1 MSKNYKE
8 GNRIK
13 YGLIMLN
20 WLKIKNMALIEALD
34 VEFGEGF
41 NVITGETGAGKS
53 ILLGTIALLLGG
65 RADKGVIRNGTERCE
80 LAAGITVKNNIQD
93 TLLSALEQADIPF
106 EPESCEIQ
114 LRRVI
119 AKSSNRNYINDTPV
133 TLQTLK
139 NIGNFLVDIHAA
151 NEHQSLL
158 NRGAQLDI
166 LDRFGKLNELTGKC
180 RDLCKELNTLRAER
194 EKTFTDMPSS
204 IEAEHLK
211 MIVGE
216 IEKVSPEPDEDERLN
231 VKHSLAANSKTILEL
246 SSRAAMQLCDSEESI
261 VDKLGE
267 VYRDIQEL
275 AHIDSTKAEPLL
287 TACDQIVEQVRDLS
301 YAIENYGSNV
311 ELDEQGFRDLEN
323 RLSDLQTLKRRYGP
337 SLERVLLECE
347 KARERLL
354 VYSDA
359 EKLRQ
364 EFQKKED
371 VLLAKLETVAQKLS
385 KARKKEAKD
394 FCRQVEDKLKVL
406 GFLQAELDI
415 SFSKTE
421 PTERGIDRIEFLFSA
436 NPGEKIQPLR
446 NIASS
451 GEISRVM
458 LALKTVLADADTIPV
473 LIFDEIDVNIG
484 GETANQV
491 GKELRNLASN
501 RQILCISHL
510 AQVAACGQQ
519 HYAVVKNVNSGRT
532 TSTIKRLE
540 ADNRTT
546 EIARMLGASKAA
558 HAHARE
564 LLNL

>member
-1 MSKNYKE
+1 
-8 GNRIK
+8 
-13 YGLIMLN
+13 MLN
-20 WLKIKNMALIEALD
+20 WLKIKNMALIEELD
-34 VEFGEGF
+34 VEFGDGF
-41 NVITGETGAGKS
+41 NVISGETGAGKS
-53 ILLGTIALLLGG
+53 ILLGTIALLLGE
-65 RADKGVIRNGTERCE
+65 RADKGVIRSGTDRCE
-80 LAAGITVKNNIQD
+80 LAAGISVKADIQNA
-93 TLLSALEQADIPF
+93 LLAALEQADIAF
-106 EPESCEIQ
+106 DAEPNEIQ

-119 AKSSNRNYINDTPV
+119 GKSSNRNYINDTPV

-158 NRGAQLDI
+158 SRGTQLDI
-166 LDRFGKLNELTGKC
+166 LDRFGKLNELTSQC
-180 RDLCKELNTLRAER
+180 RDLCKKLNTLRAEQ
-194 EKTFTDMPSS
+194 EKTFADMPSS

-211 MIVGE
+211 MIVEE
-216 IEKVSPEPDEDERLN
+216 IKKVSPEPDEDEQLN

-275 AHIDSTKAEPLL
+275 AHIDSAKAEPLL
-287 TACDQIVEQVRDLS
+287 TACDQIVEQVRDLA
-301 YAIENYGSNV
+301 YEIENYGSNI

-323 RLSDLQTLKRRYGP
+323 RLTDLQTIKRRYGP

-347 KARERLL
+347 KAQERLL
-354 VYSDA
+354 VYSDV

-371 VLLAKLETVAQKLS
+371 GLFAKLKTAAQKLS
-385 KARKKEAKD
+385 KARKKSAKD
-394 FCRQVEDKLKVL
+394 FCQQVEDKLKVL

-415 SFSKTE
+415 LFSQIE
-421 PTERGIDRIEFLFSA
+421 PSERGMDRIDFLFSA

-491 GKELRNLASN
+491 GRELLNLASS

-532 TSTIKRLE
+532 TSTIKRL
-540 ADNRTT
+540 DIDSRIT
-546 EIARMLGASKAA
+546 EIARMLGATKAA
-558 HAHARE
+558 QAHAKE
-564 LLNL
+564 LLKL

>member
-1 MSKNYKE
+1 
-8 GNRIK
+8 
-13 YGLIMLN
+13 MLN
-20 WLKIKNMALIEALD
+20 WLKIKNMALIETLD

-53 ILLGTIALLLGG
+53 ILLGTIALLLGE
-65 RADKGVIRNGTERCE
+65 RADKGVIRSGTERCE
-80 LAAGITVKNNIQD
+80 LAAGITVKSDIQNA
-93 TLLSALEQADIPF
+93 LLAALEQADIAF
-106 EPESCEIQ
+106 EPESNEIQ

-119 AKSSNRNYINDTPV
+119 GKSSNRNYINDTPV

-158 NRGAQLDI
+158 SRSTQLDI
-166 LDRFGKLNELTGKC
+166 LDRFGKLDKLTGEC
-180 RDLCKELNTLRAER
+180 RDLCRELNTLRAER
-194 EKTFTDMPSS
+194 EKTFADMPSS

-211 MIVGE
+211 MIVEE
-216 IEKVSPEPDEDERLN
+216 IEKISPEPDEDEQLN
-231 VKHSLAANSKTILEL
+231 IKHSLAANSKTILEL
-246 SSRAAMQLCDSEESI
+246 SSRTAMQLCDSEESI

-275 AHIDSTKAEPLL
+275 AHIDSAKAEPLL

-301 YAIENYGSNV
+301 YEIENYGSNI
-311 ELDEQGFRDLEN
+311 ELDEEGFRDLEN
-323 RLSDLQTLKRRYGP
+323 RLTDLQTIKRRYGP
-337 SLERVLLECE
+337 SLERVLSECE

-359 EKLRQ
+359 EKMRQ
-364 EFQKKED
+364 EFKKKED
-371 VLLAKLETVAQKLS
+371 NLFAKLKTAAQKLS
-385 KARKKEAKD
+385 KERKKAAQG

-415 SFSKTE
+415 SFSPTE
-421 PTERGIDRIEFLFSA
+421 PTERGMDRIEFLFSA

-491 GKELRNLASN
+491 GKELLNLASN

-532 TSTIKRLE
+532 TSTIQHLDTE
-540 ADNRTT
+540 SRTA
-546 EIARMLGASKAA
+546 EIARMLGATKAA
-558 HAHARE
+558 QAHAKE
-564 LLNL
+564 LLKL

>member
-1 MSKNYKE
+1 
-8 GNRIK
+8 
-13 YGLIMLN
+13 MLN
-20 WLKIKNMALIEALD
+20 WLKIKNMALIEELD
-34 VEFGEGF
+34 VEFGDGF
-41 NVITGETGAGKS
+41 NVISGETGAGKS
-53 ILLGTIALLLGG
+53 ILLGTIALLLGE
-65 RADKGVIRNGTERCE
+65 RADKGVIRSGTDRCE
-80 LAAGITVKNNIQD
+80 LAAGISVKADIQNA
-93 TLLSALEQADIPF
+93 LLAALEQADIAF
-106 EPESCEIQ
+106 DAEPNEIQ

-119 AKSSNRNYINDTPV
+119 GKSSNRNYINDTPV

-158 NRGAQLDI
+158 SRGTQLDI
-166 LDRFGKLNELTGKC
+166 LDRFGKLNELTSQC
-180 RDLCKELNTLRAER
+180 RDLCKKLNTLRAEQ
-194 EKTFTDMPSS
+194 EKTFADMPSS

-211 MIVGE
+211 MIVEE
-216 IEKVSPEPDEDERLN
+216 IKKVSPEPDEDEQLN

-246 SSRAAMQLCDSEESI
+246 SSRASMQLCDSEESI

-275 AHIDSTKAEPLL
+275 AHIDSAKAEPLL
-287 TACDQIVEQVRDLS
+287 TACDQIVEQVRDLA
-301 YAIENYGSNV
+301 YEIENYGSNI

-323 RLSDLQTLKRRYGP
+323 RLTDLQTIKRRYGP

-347 KARERLL
+347 KAQERLL
-354 VYSDA
+354 VYSDV

-371 VLLAKLETVAQKLS
+371 GLFAKLKTAAQKLS
-385 KARKKEAKD
+385 KARKKSAKD
-394 FCRQVEDKLKVL
+394 FCIQVENKLKVL

-415 SFSKTE
+415 LFSQIE
-421 PTERGIDRIEFLFSA
+421 PSERGMDRIDFLFSA

-491 GKELRNLASN
+491 GRELLNLASS

-532 TSTIKRLE
+532 TSTIKRL
-540 ADNRTT
+540 DIDSRIT
-546 EIARMLGASKAA
+546 EIARMLGATKAA
-558 HAHARE
+558 QAHAKE
-564 LLNL
+564 LLKL

>member
-1 MSKNYKE
+1 
-8 GNRIK
+8 
-13 YGLIMLN
+13 MLN

-53 ILLGTIALLLGG
+53 ILLGTIALLLGE
-65 RADKGVIRNGTERCE
+65 RADKGVIRSGTERCE
-80 LAAGITVKNNIQD
+80 LAAGITVKNNMQNR
-93 TLLSALEQADIPF
+93 LLAALEQADIPF
-106 EPESCEIQ
+106 EPESGEIQ

-119 AKSSNRNYINDTPV
+119 GKSSNRNYINDTPV
-133 TLQTLK
+133 TLQTLN

-158 NRGAQLDI
+158 SRGTQLDI
-166 LDRFGKLNELTGKC
+166 LDRFGKLDELTGEC
-180 RDLCKELNTLRAER
+180 RDLCKELNALRVER
-194 EKTFTDMPSS
+194 EKTFADMPSS

-211 MIVGE
+211 MIVEE
-216 IEKVSPEPDEDERLN
+216 IEKVSPGPDEDEQLN
-231 VKHSLAANSKTILEL
+231 IKHSLAANSKTVLEL
-246 SSRAAMQLCDSEESI
+246 SSRAAMNLCDSEESI
-261 VDKLGE
+261 VDKLGG

-301 YAIENYGSNV
+301 YEIENYGSNI
-311 ELDEQGFRDLEN
+311 ELDEQEFRELEN
-323 RLSDLQTLKRRYGP
+323 RLTDLQTIKRRYGP

-347 KARERLL
+347 EARERLL

-371 VLLAKLETVAQKLS
+371 DLLAKLKTAAQKLS
-385 KARKKEAKD
+385 KERKKSAKD
-394 FCRQVEDKLKVL
+394 FCCQVEAKLKVL
-406 GFLQAELDI
+406 GFLQSELDI
-415 SFSKTE
+415 SFSEME
-421 PTERGIDRIEFLFSA
+421 PTERGMDRIEFLFSA

-458 LALKTVLADADTIPV
+458 LALKTVLADVDMIPV
-473 LIFDEIDVNIG
+473 LIFDEIDVNVG

-491 GKELRNLASN
+491 GRELLNLASS

-519 HYAVVKNVNSGRT
+519 HYAVVKTVNSGRT

-540 ADNRTT
+540 ADDRVS

-558 HAHARE
+558 QAHARE
-564 LLNL
+564 LLENIT

>member
-1 MSKNYKE
+1 
-8 GNRIK
+8 
-13 YGLIMLN
+13 MLN
-20 WLKIKNMALIEALD
+20 WLKIKNMALIESLD
-34 VEFGEGF
+34 VEFDKGF
-41 NVITGETGAGKS
+41 NVISGETGAGKS
-53 ILLGTIALLLGG
+53 ILLGTIALLLGE
-65 RADKGVIRNGTERCE
+65 RADKGVIRSGTERCE
-80 LAAGITVKNNIQD
+80 LAAGITVKKNIQNA
-93 TLLSALEQADIPF
+93 LLTALEQADIAF
-106 EPESCEIQ
+106 DTESCEIQ

-119 AKSSNRNYINDTPV
+119 GKSSNRNYINDTPV

-158 NRGAQLDI
+158 NRGTQLDI
-166 LDRFGKLNELTGKC
+166 LDRFGKLDKLTGEC
-180 RDLCKELNTLRAER
+180 RKLCKELNIMRAER
-194 EKTFTDMPSS
+194 EKTFANMPSS

-211 MIVGE
+211 MIVEE
-216 IEKVSPEPDEDERLN
+216 IKKVSPEPDEDEQLN

-246 SSRAAMQLCDSEESI
+246 SSRASMQLCDSEESI

-275 AHIDSTKAEPLL
+275 AHIDSAKAEPLL
-287 TACDQIVEQVRDLS
+287 TSCDQIVEEIRDLS
-301 YAIENYGSNV
+301 YEIENYGSNI

-323 RLSDLQTLKRRYGP
+323 RLTDLQTLKRRYGP
-337 SLERVLLECE
+337 SLERVLIECE
-347 KARERLL
+347 KAQERLL

-359 EKLRQ
+359 EKMRD

-371 VLLAKLETVAQKLS
+371 NLLTKLKTVAKQLS
-385 KARKKEAKD
+385 KERKNAAKA

-415 SFSKTE
+415 SFNETE
-421 PTERGIDRIEFLFSA
+421 PTERGMDRIEFLFSA

-491 GKELRNLASN
+491 GKELLNLASN

-519 HYAVVKNVNSGRT
+519 HYAVVKTVNSGRT
-532 TSTIKRLE
+532 TSTIKRLGKDDRV
-540 ADNRTT
+540 A

-558 HAHARE
+558 QAHARE
-564 LLNL
+564 LLS

>member
-1 MSKNYKE
+1 
-8 GNRIK
+8 
-13 YGLIMLN
+13 MLN

-53 ILLGTIALLLGG
+53 ILLGTIALLLGE

-80 LAAGITVKNNIQD
+80 LAAGITAGRNLQD
-93 TLLSALEQADIPF
+93 GLLSALEQADIPF
-106 EPESCEIQ
+106 DPESGEIQ

-119 AKSSNRNYINDTPV
+119 GKTSNRNYINDTPV
-133 TLQTLK
+133 TLQTL
-139 NIGNFLVDIHAA
+139 NDIGNFLVDIHAA

-158 NRGAQLDI
+158 SRGTQLYI
-166 LDRFGKLNELTGKC
+166 LDRFGKLEKFSREC
-180 RDLCKELNTLRAER
+180 RDLCRELNALRLER
-194 EKTFTDMPSS
+194 EKTFADMPSS
-204 IEAEHLK
+204 IEAQHLK
-211 MIVGE
+211 MIVEE
-216 IEKVSPEPDEDERLN
+216 IEKISPEPDEDEKLN
-231 VKHSLAANSKTILEL
+231 IRHSLAANSKTVLEL
-246 SSRAAMQLCDSEESI
+246 SGRAVMSLCDSDESI

-267 VYRDIQEL
+267 VYRDIQAL
-275 AHIDSTKAEPLL
+275 AHVDSVKAEPLL
-287 TACDQIVEQVRDLS
+287 TACDQIVEQVRDLA
-301 YAIENYGSNV
+301 YEIENYGSNV
-311 ELDEQGFRDLEN
+311 ELDEEEFRELEN
-323 RLSDLQTLKRRYGP
+323 RMTDLQTIKRRYGP

-347 KARERLL
+347 KARERLN

-371 VLLAKLETVAQKLS
+371 DLSARLKTAAQELS
-385 KARKKEAKD
+385 KARKKSAKD

-406 GFLQAELDI
+406 GFLQAELDVA
-415 SFSKTE
+415 FSETE
-421 PTERGIDRIEFLFSA
+421 PSERGMDRIEFLFSA
-436 NPGEKIQPLR
+436 NPGEKVQPLR

-491 GKELRNLASN
+491 GKELLNLASN

-519 HYAVVKNVNSGRT
+519 HYAVVKAVNSGRT
-532 TSTIKRLE
+532 TSTIKHLDSDGRI
-540 ADNRTT
+540 T
-546 EIARMLGASKAA
+546 EITRMLGASKAA
-558 HAHARE
+558 QAHARE

>member
-1 MSKNYKE
+1 
-8 GNRIK
+8 
-13 YGLIMLN
+13 MLN

-34 VEFGEGF
+34 VEFGKGF

-65 RADKGVIRNGTERCE
+65 RADKGVIRSGTERCE
-80 LAAGITVKNNIQD
+80 LAAGITVKNNVQNG
-93 TLLSALEQADIPF
+93 LLSALEQADIPF
-106 EPESCEIQ
+106 ESEFCEIQ

-119 AKSSNRNYINDTPV
+119 GKTSNRNYINDTPV

-158 NRGAQLDI
+158 SRGTQLDI
-166 LDRFGKLNELTGKC
+166 LDRFGKLDKLTSEC
-180 RDLCKELNTLRAER
+180 RDLYKELNALRIER
-194 EKTFTDMPSS
+194 DKTFADMPSS

-211 MIVGE
+211 MVVEE
-216 IEKVSPEPDEDERLN
+216 IEKISPEPDEDEKLN

-246 SSRAAMQLCDSEESI
+246 SSRAAMNLCDSEESI

-275 AHIDSTKAEPLL
+275 AHIDSVKAEPLL

-301 YAIENYGSNV
+301 YEIENYGSNI
-311 ELDEQGFRDLEN
+311 ELDEQGFLDLEN
-323 RLSDLQTLKRRYGP
+323 RLTDLQTIKRRYGP

-347 KARERLL
+347 KAQGRLL

-371 VLLAKLETVAQKLS
+371 ALFAKLKTVAQKLS
-385 KARKKEAKD
+385 KERKKAGKG
-394 FCRQVEDKLKVL
+394 FCRQVESKLKVL

-415 SFSKTE
+415 SFSEIEVTE
-421 PTERGIDRIEFLFSA
+421 CGMDRIEFLFSA

-491 GKELRNLASN
+491 GKELLNLASD

-519 HYAVVKNVNSGRT
+519 HYAVVKNVDGGRT
-532 TSTIKRLE
+532 TSTIKCLDVE
-540 ADNRTT
+540 NRTA

-558 HAHARE
+558 QAHAKE

>member
-1 MSKNYKE
+1 
-8 GNRIK
+8 
-13 YGLIMLN
+13 MLN

-34 VEFGEGF
+34 VEFAEGF

-65 RADKGVIRNGTERCE
+65 RADKGVIRSGTERCE
-80 LAAGITVKNNIQD
+80 LAAGITLRKDAQAA
-93 TLLSALEQADIPF
+93 LLSALEQADIPL
-106 EPESCEIQ
+106 EAESNEIQ

-119 AKSSNRNYINDTPV
+119 GKTSNRNYINDTPV

-139 NIGNFLVDIHAA
+139 SIGNFLVDIHAA

-158 NRGAQLDI
+158 SRGTQLDI
-166 LDRFGKLNELTGKC
+166 LDRFGKLDKLTGEC
-180 RDLCKELNTLRAER
+180 RDLCRELNALRVER
-194 EKTFTDMPSS
+194 EKTFADMPSS

-211 MIVGE
+211 MIVEE
-216 IEKVSPEPDEDERLN
+216 IEKISPEPDEDEKLN

-246 SSRAAMQLCDSEESI
+246 SSRAVMNLCDSEESI

-275 AHIDSTKAEPLL
+275 AHIDSEKAEPLL

-301 YAIENYGSNV
+301 YEIENYGSNI
-311 ELDEQGFRDLEN
+311 ELDEQGFRELEN
-323 RLSDLQTLKRRYGP
+323 RLTDLQTLKRRYGP

-347 KARERLL
+347 KAQERLL

-371 VLLAKLETVAQKLS
+371 DLFAKLKTVAQKLS
-385 KARKKEAKD
+385 KERKNAAKD
-394 FCRQVEDKLKVL
+394 FCRQVEAKLKVL
-406 GFLQAELDI
+406 GFLQSELDV
-415 SFSKTE
+415 SFSETE
-421 PTERGIDRIEFLFSA
+421 PTERGMDRVEFLFSA

-458 LALKTVLADADTIPV
+458 LALKTVLADVDTIPV

-491 GKELRNLASN
+491 GKELLNLASS

-532 TSTIKRLE
+532 TSTIKRLDKE
-540 ADNRTT
+540 NRTA

-558 HAHARE
+558 HAHAKE

>member
-1 MSKNYKE
+1 
-8 GNRIK
+8 
-13 YGLIMLN
+13 MLN

-53 ILLGTIALLLGG
+53 ILLGTIALLLGE
-65 RADKGVIRNGTERCE
+65 RADKGVIRRETERCE
-80 LAAGITVKNNIQD
+80 LAAGITVKTDIQD
-93 TLLSALEQADIPF
+93 NLLCALEKADIPF
-106 EPESCEIQ
+106 DPESREIQ

-119 AKSSNRNYINDTPV
+119 GKSSNRNYINDTPV

-158 NRGAQLDI
+158 NRGAQRDL

-180 RDLCKELNTLRAER
+180 RSLCRELNVLRGER
-194 EKTFTDMPSS
+194 EKTFADMPSS

-211 MIVGE
+211 MIVEE
-216 IEKVSPEPDEDERLN
+216 IEKISPEADEDEKLN
-231 VKHSLAANSKTILEL
+231 VKHSLAANAKTILEL
-246 SSRAAMQLCDSEESI
+246 SRRSSMQLCNSEESI

-275 AHIDSTKAEPLL
+275 AHIDSSKGEPLL
-287 TACDQIVEQVRDLS
+287 DTCDRIVEQVRELS
-301 YAIENYGSNV
+301 YEIESYGSNV
-311 ELDEQGFRDLEN
+311 ELDEQGFYELEN
-323 RLSDLQTLKRRYGP
+323 RISDLQTIKRRYGP

-371 VLLAKLETVAQKLS
+371 VMFAELDAAAQKLS
-385 KARKKEAKD
+385 KKRKKAAKD
-394 FCRQVEDKLKVL
+394 FCLQVENKLKVL
-406 GFLQAELDI
+406 GFLQAKLDI
-415 SFSKTE
+415 SFSVTE
-421 PTERGIDRIEFLFSA
+421 ATERGIDRIEFLFSA
-436 NPGEKIQPLR
+436 NPGEKVQPLR

-484 GETANQV
+484 GKTANQV
-491 GKELRNLASN
+491 GKELLNLASN

-510 AQVAACGQQ
+510 AQVAACAQN
-519 HYAVVKNVNSGRT
+519 HYGIVKKVCSGRT
-532 TSTIKRLE
+532 ISTIKHLSKDE
-540 ADNRTT
+540 KIT
-546 EIARMLGASKAA
+546 ETARMLGASKAA
-558 HAHARE
+558 YAHAKE

>member
-1 MSKNYKE
+1 
-8 GNRIK
+8 
-13 YGLIMLN
+13 MLN

-53 ILLGTIALLLGG
+53 ILLGTIALLLGE
-65 RADKGVIRNGTERCE
+65 RADKGIIRSGTERCE
-80 LAAGITVKNNIQD
+80 LAAGITVKNNIPD

-106 EPESCEIQ
+106 EEESREIQ

-119 AKSSNRNYINDTPV
+119 GKSSNRNYINDTPV

-158 NRGAQLDI
+158 NRGTQLDI
-166 LDRFGKLNELTGKC
+166 LDRFGKLDELAGEC
-180 RDLCKELNTLRAER
+180 RDLCRELNLLRGER
-194 EKTFTDMPSS
+194 KKTFADMPSA

-211 MIVGE
+211 MIVKE
-216 IEKVSPEPDEDERLN
+216 IEKVSPETDEDEKLN

-246 SSRAAMQLCDSEESI
+246 SSRAAMNLCDSEESI

-275 AHIDSTKAEPLL
+275 SRIDSTKAEPLL

-301 YAIENYGSNV
+301 YEIENYGSNV

-323 RLSDLQTLKRRYGP
+323 RISDLQTIKRRYGP

-347 KARERLL
+347 KAQERLL

-371 VLLAKLETVAQKLS
+371 DLLAKLKNIAQKLS
-385 KARKKEAKD
+385 SERKKAAKD
-394 FCRQVEDKLKVL
+394 FCQQVEAKLKVL
-406 GFLQAELDI
+406 GFLQSELDI
-415 SFSKTE
+415 SFSATE
-421 PTERGIDRIEFLFSA
+421 ATERGMDRIEFLFSA

-491 GKELRNLASN
+491 GKELLNLASS

-510 AQVAACGQQ
+510 AQVAACGQN
-519 HYAVVKNVNSGRT
+519 HYAVVKNVHSGRT
-532 TSTIKRLE
+532 ISTIKHLST
-540 ADNRTT
+540 DDKIT

-558 HAHARE
+558 RAHAKE

>member
-1 MSKNYKE
+1 
-8 GNRIK
+8 
-13 YGLIMLN
+13 MLN

-53 ILLGTIALLLGG
+53 ILLGTIALLLGE
-65 RADKGVIRNGTERCE
+65 RADKGVIRSGTERCE
-80 LAAGITVKNNIQD
+80 LAAGITVKNNMQNG
-93 TLLSALEQADIPF
+93 LLSALEQADIPF
-106 EPESCEIQ
+106 ELESCEIQ

-119 AKSSNRNYINDTPV
+119 GKSSNRNYINDTPV

-158 NRGAQLDI
+158 NRGTQLDI
-166 LDRFGKLNELTGKC
+166 LDRFGKLDELTGKC
-180 RDLCKELNTLRAER
+180 RDLCKELNTLRGER
-194 EKTFTDMPSS
+194 EKTFADMPSS

-211 MIVGE
+211 MIVEE
-216 IEKVSPEPDEDERLN
+216 IEKVSPEDEEDEKLN

-246 SSRAAMQLCDSEESI
+246 SSRSAMKLCDSEESI

-275 AHIDSTKAEPLL
+275 AHIDSAKAEPLL

-301 YAIENYGSNV
+301 YEIENYGSNV

-323 RLSDLQTLKRRYGP
+323 RLSDLQTIKRRYGP

-364 EFQKKED
+364 KFQKKED
-371 VLLAKLETVAQKLS
+371 DLSAKLKTVAQKLS
-385 KARKKEAKD
+385 KERKKAAKD
-394 FCRQVEDKLKVL
+394 FCRQVEVKLKVL

-415 SFSKTE
+415 SFSATE
-421 PTERGIDRIEFLFSA
+421 ATERGMDRIEFLFSA

-458 LALKTVLADADTIPV
+458 LTLKTVLADADTIPV

-491 GKELRNLASN
+491 GKELLNLASS

-510 AQVAACGQQ
+510 AQVAACGQN
-519 HYAVVKNVNSGRT
+519 HYAVVKNVHSGRT
-532 TSTIKRLE
+532 ISTIKHLST
-540 ADNRTT
+540 DDKVT

-558 HAHARE
+558 HAHAKE
-564 LLNL
+564 LLKL

>member
-1 MSKNYKE
+1 
-8 GNRIK
+8 
-13 YGLIMLN
+13 MLN

-65 RADKGVIRNGTERCE
+65 RADKGVIRSGTERCE
-80 LAAGITVKNNIQD
+80 LAAGITVKNDIQNA
-93 TLLSALEQADIPF
+93 LLAALEQADIPF
-106 EPESCEIQ
+106 EPESSEIQ

-119 AKSSNRNYINDTPV
+119 GKSSNRNYINDTPV

-139 NIGNFLVDIHAA
+139 DIGNFLVDVHAA

-158 NRGAQLDI
+158 SRSTQLDI
-166 LDRFGKLNELTGKC
+166 LDRFGKLDDLSDEC
-180 RDLCKELNTLRAER
+180 RDLCKEINNLRSER
-194 EKTFTDMPSS
+194 EKTFADMPSS

-211 MIVGE
+211 MIVEE
-216 IEKVSPEPDEDERLN
+216 IEKVSPEPDEDEKLN
-231 VKHSLAANSKTILEL
+231 IKHSLAANSKTILEL
-246 SSRAAMQLCDSEESI
+246 SGRSAMQLCDSEESV

-267 VYRDIQEL
+267 VYRDLQEL
-275 AHIDSTKAEPLL
+275 AHIDSVKAEPLL

-301 YAIENYGSNV
+301 YEIENYSSNV
-311 ELDEQGFRDLEN
+311 ELDEQSFHDLEN
-323 RLSDLQTLKRRYGP
+323 RLSDLQTIKRRYGP

-347 KARERLL
+347 KAQERLL

-359 EKLRQ
+359 EKMRQ
-364 EFQKKED
+364 KFQEKED
-371 VLLAKLETVAQKLS
+371 ELFADLKKVAQKLS
-385 KARKKEAKD
+385 KERKKASKV

-406 GFLQAELDI
+406 GFLQAELEI
-415 SFSKTE
+415 LFNEIE
-421 PTERGIDRIEFLFSA
+421 PTERGMDRIEFLFSA

-532 TSTIKRLE
+532 TSTIKHLE
-540 ADNRTT
+540 TDDRIA

-558 HAHARE
+558 YAHAKE

>member
-1 MSKNYKE
+1 
-8 GNRIK
+8 
-13 YGLIMLN
+13 MLN

-41 NVITGETGAGKS
+41 NVVSGETGAGKS
-53 ILLGTIALLLGG
+53 ILLGTIALLLGE
-65 RADKGVIRNGTERCE
+65 RADKGLIRSGTERCE
-80 LAAGITVKNNIQD
+80 IAAAISVKADIQK
-93 TLLSALEQADIPF
+93 TLLAALEQADIPF
-106 EPESCEIQ
+106 EPELSEIQ

-119 AKSSNRNYINDTPV
+119 GKTSNRNYINDTPV

-158 NRGAQLDI
+158 SRTTQLDI
-166 LDRFGKLNELTGKC
+166 LDRFGKLDALTSQC
-180 RDLCKELNTLRAER
+180 WDLCKELSTLRSKR
-194 EKTFTDMPSS
+194 EKTFADMPSS

-211 MIVGE
+211 MIVEE
-216 IEKVSPEPDEDERLN
+216 IQKVSPEPDEDEHLS
-231 VKHSLAANSKTILEL
+231 VKHSLAANSKSILEL
-246 SSRAAMQLCDSEESI
+246 SSRAAMRLCDSEESI

-275 AHIDSTKAEPLL
+275 AHIDSAKAEPLL

-301 YAIENYGSNV
+301 YEIENYASNI
-311 ELDEQGFRDLEN
+311 ELDEEGFRDLEN
-323 RLSDLQTLKRRYGP
+323 RLTDLQSIKRRYGP

-347 KARERLL
+347 KAQERLV

-364 EFQKKED
+364 EFKKKED
-371 VLLAKLETVAQKLS
+371 DLFTKLKITAKKLS
-385 KARKKEAKD
+385 KERRKSAKD

-415 SFSKTE
+415 SFSETE
-421 PTERGIDRIEFLFSA
+421 PTERGVDRIEFLFSA

-484 GETANQV
+484 GKTANQV
-491 GKELRNLASN
+491 GKELLNLSAS

-510 AQVAACGQQ
+510 AQVAACGQY

-532 TSTIKRLE
+532 ISTIKRLD
-540 ADNRTT
+540 ADSRTT
-546 EIARMLGASKAA
+546 EIARMLGGTKAA
-558 HAHARE
+558 QTHAKE
-564 LLNL
+564 LLDL

>member
-1 MSKNYKE
+1 
-8 GNRIK
+8 
-13 YGLIMLN
+13 MLN
-20 WLKIKNMALIEALD
+20 WLKIKNMALIEELD
-34 VEFGEGF
+34 VEFGDGF
-41 NVITGETGAGKS
+41 NVISGETGAGKS
-53 ILLGTIALLLGG
+53 ILLGTIALLLGE
-65 RADKGVIRNGTERCE
+65 RADKGVIRSGTDRCE
-80 LAAGITVKNNIQD
+80 LAAGISVKADIQNA
-93 TLLSALEQADIPF
+93 LLAALEQADIAF
-106 EPESCEIQ
+106 DAEPNEIQ

-119 AKSSNRNYINDTPV
+119 GKSSNRNYINDTPV

-158 NRGAQLDI
+158 SRGTQLDI
-166 LDRFGKLNELTGKC
+166 LDRFGKLNELTSQC
-180 RDLCKELNTLRAER
+180 RDLCKKLNTLRAEQ
-194 EKTFTDMPSS
+194 EKTFADMPSS

-211 MIVGE
+211 MIVEE
-216 IEKVSPEPDEDERLN
+216 IKKVSPEPDEDEQLN

-246 SSRAAMQLCDSEESI
+246 SSRASMQLCDSEESI

-275 AHIDSTKAEPLL
+275 AHIDSAKAEPLL
-287 TACDQIVEQVRDLS
+287 TACDQIVEQVRDLA
-301 YAIENYGSNV
+301 YEIENYGSNI

-323 RLSDLQTLKRRYGP
+323 RLTDLQTIKRRYGP

-347 KARERLL
+347 KAQERLL
-354 VYSDA
+354 VYSDV

-371 VLLAKLETVAQKLS
+371 GLFAKLKTAAQKLS
-385 KARKKEAKD
+385 KARKKSAKD
-394 FCRQVEDKLKVL
+394 FCQQVEDKLKVL

-415 SFSKTE
+415 LFSQIE
-421 PTERGIDRIEFLFSA
+421 PSERGMDRIDFLFSA

-491 GKELRNLASN
+491 GRELLNLASS

-532 TSTIKRLE
+532 TSTIKRL
-540 ADNRTT
+540 DIDSRIT
-546 EIARMLGASKAA
+546 EIARMLGATKAA
-558 HAHARE
+558 QAHAKE
-564 LLNL
+564 LLKL

>member
-1 MSKNYKE
+1 MSKNYK
-8 GNRIK
+8 GSNTIK
-13 YGLIMLN
+13 YGFMMLN
-20 WLKIKNMALIEALD
+20 WLKIKNMALIEELD
-34 VEFGEGF
+34 VEFGKGF

-53 ILLGTIALLLGG
+53 ILLGTIALLLGE
-65 RADKGVIRNGTERCE
+65 RADKGVIRSGTERCE
-80 LAAGITVKNNIQD
+80 LAAGITVKNDIQKA
-93 TLLSALEQADIPF
+93 LLSALEQADIPF
-106 EPESCEIQ
+106 EAESSEIQ

-119 AKSSNRNYINDTPV
+119 GKSSNRNYINDTPV

-158 NRGAQLDI
+158 SRGTQLDI
-166 LDRFGKLNELTGKC
+166 LDRFGKLDVLTGKC
-180 RDLCKELNTLRAER
+180 RDLCKELNALRVEC
-194 EKTFTDMPSS
+194 EKTFADMPSS

-211 MIVGE
+211 MIVEE
-216 IEKVSPEPDEDERLN
+216 IEKISPEVDEDEKLN
-231 VKHSLAANSKTILEL
+231 IKHSLAANSKTILEL
-246 SSRAAMQLCDSEESI
+246 SSRSAMQLCDSEDSI

-275 AHIDSTKAEPLL
+275 AHIDSVKAEPLL

-301 YAIENYGSNV
+301 YEIENYGSNV
-311 ELDEQGFRDLEN
+311 ELDQQSFLELEN
-323 RLSDLQTLKRRYGP
+323 RLTDLQTIKRRYGP
-337 SLERVLLECE
+337 SLERVLAECE
-347 KARERLL
+347 KACERLL

-359 EKLRQ
+359 EKMRQ
-364 EFQKKED
+364 EFKKKEED
-371 VLLAKLETVAQKLS
+371 LFAKLKIAAQKLS
-385 KARKKEAKD
+385 KERKTAAKD
-394 FCRQVEDKLKVL
+394 FCQQVEDKLKAL
-406 GFLQAELDI
+406 GFLQSELDI
-415 SFSKTE
+415 LFNETE
-421 PTERGIDRIEFLFSA
+421 PTERGMDRIEFLFSA

-491 GKELRNLASN
+491 GKELLNLASN

-532 TSTIKRLE
+532 TSTIKHLE
-540 ADNRTT
+540 ADDRTA

-558 HAHARE
+558 QAHAKE

>member
-1 MSKNYKE
+1 
-8 GNRIK
+8 
-13 YGLIMLN
+13 
-20 WLKIKNMALIEALD
+20 
-34 VEFGEGF
+34 
-41 NVITGETGAGKS
+41 VIGK
-53 ILLGTIALLLGG
+53 T
-65 RADKGVIRNGTERCE
+65 
-80 LAAGITVKNNIQD
+80 
-93 TLLSALEQADIPF
+93 
-106 EPESCEIQ
+106 
-114 LRRVI
+114 
-119 AKSSNRNYINDTPV
+119 SNRNYINDTPV

-158 NRGAQLDI
+158 SRGTQLDI
-166 LDRFGKLNELTGKC
+166 LDRFGRLDKLTSEC
-180 RDLCKELNTLRAER
+180 RDLCKELNVLRIER
-194 EKTFTDMPSS
+194 DKTFADMPSS

-211 MIVGE
+211 MIVEE
-216 IEKVSPEPDEDERLN
+216 IEKISPELDEDEKLN

-246 SSRAAMQLCDSEESI
+246 SNRAAMSLCDSEESI

-275 AHIDSTKAEPLL
+275 AHIDSEKAEPLL

-301 YAIENYGSNV
+301 YEIENYGSNI

-323 RLSDLQTLKRRYGP
+323 RLTDLQTIKRRYGP

-347 KARERLL
+347 KAQERLL

-364 EFQKKED
+364 EFKKKENA
-371 VLLAKLETVAQKLS
+371 LFAKLKTVAQKLS
-385 KARKKEAKD
+385 KERKKAAKV
-394 FCRQVEDKLKVL
+394 FCRQVEAKLKVL

-415 SFSKTE
+415 SFNETE

-491 GKELRNLASN
+491 GKELLNLALN

-519 HYAVVKNVNSGRT
+519 HYAVVKNVNAGRT
-532 TSTIKRLE
+532 TSTIKRLGTE
-540 ADNRTT
+540 NRTA
-546 EIARMLGASKAA
+546 EIARMLGSSKAA
-558 HAHARE
+558 QAHAKE

>member
-1 MSKNYKE
+1 
-8 GNRIK
+8 
-13 YGLIMLN
+13 MLN
-20 WLKIKNMALIEALD
+20 WLKIKNMALIETLD

-53 ILLGTIALLLGG
+53 ILLGTIALLLGE
-65 RADKGVIRNGTERCE
+65 RADKGVIRSGTERCE
-80 LAAGITVKNNIQD
+80 LAAGINVGNNIQGG
-93 TLLSALEQADIPF
+93 LLSALEQADIPF
-106 EPESCEIQ
+106 ELESGEIQ

-119 AKSSNRNYINDTPV
+119 GKTSNRNYINDTPV
-133 TLQTLK
+133 TLQTLN

-158 NRGAQLDI
+158 NRGTQLDI
-166 LDRFGKLNELTGKC
+166 LDRFGKLGKLTEEC
-180 RDLCKELNTLRAER
+180 RDLCKELNALRIEQ
-194 EKTFTDMPSS
+194 EKTFADMPSS

-216 IEKVSPEPDEDERLN
+216 IEKISPEPDEDEKLN
-231 VKHSLAANSKTILEL
+231 LKHSLAANSKTVIEL
-246 SSRAAMQLCDSEESI
+246 SGRAVMNLCESEESV
-261 VDKLGE
+261 VDRLGE
-267 VYRDIQEL
+267 VYRDIQAL
-275 AHIDSTKAEPLL
+275 AHIDAGKAEPLL

-301 YAIENYGSNV
+301 YEIENYSSNV
-311 ELDEQGFRDLEN
+311 ELDEEEFSELEN
-323 RLSDLQTLKRRYGP
+323 RLTDLQTLKRRYGP

-364 EFQKKED
+364 EFQKQEND
-371 VLLAKLETVAQKLS
+371 LSAKLKTAAKKLS
-385 KARKKEAKD
+385 KERKKSAKD
-394 FCRQVEDKLKVL
+394 FCRQVEEKLKVL
-406 GFLQAELDI
+406 GFLQSELDVA
-415 SFSKTE
+415 FRETE
-421 PTERGIDRIEFLFSA
+421 PSERGMDRVEFLFSA

-484 GETANQV
+484 GKTANQV
-491 GKELRNLASN
+491 GKELLNLASN

-519 HYAVVKNVNSGRT
+519 HYAVVKNVDSGRT
-532 TSTIKRLE
+532 TSTIKRL
-540 ADNRTT
+540 DKDGRIS
-546 EIARMLGASKAA
+546 EITRMLGASKAA
-558 HAHARE
+558 RAHATE
-564 LLNL
+564 LLGL

>member
-1 MSKNYKE
+1 
-8 GNRIK
+8 
-13 YGLIMLN
+13 MLN

-53 ILLGTIALLLGG
+53 ILLGTIALLLGE
-65 RADKGVIRNGTERCE
+65 RADKGVIRSGTERCE
-80 LAAGITVKNNIQD
+80 LAAGITVRNDIQD
-93 TLLSALEQADIPF
+93 GLLSALEQADIPF
-106 EPESCEIQ
+106 ETESGEIQ

-119 AKSSNRNYINDTPV
+119 GKTSNRNYINDTPV
-133 TLQTLK
+133 TLQTLN

-158 NRGAQLDI
+158 SRGTQLDI
-166 LDRFGKLNELTGKC
+166 LDRFGKLDKLSAEC
-180 RDLCKELNTLRAER
+180 RGLCQELNALRIER
-194 EKTFTDMPSS
+194 EKTFADMPSS

-211 MIVGE
+211 MIVDE
-216 IEKVSPEPDEDERLN
+216 IEKVSPEPDEDEKLN
-231 VKHSLAANSKTILEL
+231 IKHSLAANSKTILEL
-246 SSRAAMQLCDSEESI
+246 SGRAVMNLCDSEESI
-261 VDKLGE
+261 VDRLGE
-267 VYRDIQEL
+267 VYRDIQAL
-275 AHIDSTKAEPLL
+275 AHIDSAKAEPLL
-287 TACDQIVEQVRDLS
+287 GACDQLVEQVRDLS
-301 YAIENYGSNV
+301 YEIENYGSNV
-311 ELDEQGFRDLEN
+311 ELDEEGFRDLEN
-323 RLSDLQTLKRRYGP
+323 RLTDLQTLKRRYGP

-364 EFQKKED
+364 EFDKKED
-371 VLLAKLETVAQKLS
+371 DLFKKLKTVAQELS
-385 KARKKEAKD
+385 KKRKKSAKD
-394 FCRQVEDKLKVL
+394 FCRQVEAKLKVL
-406 GFLQAELDI
+406 GFLQSEMDI
-415 SFSKTE
+415 AFSETE
-421 PTERGIDRIEFLFSA
+421 PSERGMDRIEFLFSA

-491 GKELRNLASN
+491 GKELRNLASS

-519 HYAVVKNVNSGRT
+519 HYAVMKKVNSGRT
-532 TSTIKRLE
+532 TSTIKHLDTDSRV
-540 ADNRTT
+540 A
-546 EIARMLGASKAA
+546 EITRMLGASKAA
-558 HAHARE
+558 QAHARE

>member
-1 MSKNYKE
+1 
-8 GNRIK
+8 
-13 YGLIMLN
+13 MLN
-20 WLKIKNMALIEALD
+20 WLKIKNIALIEALD
-34 VEFGEGF
+34 IEFGEGF

-65 RADKGVIRNGTERCE
+65 RAGKGIIRSGTERCE

-93 TLLSALEQADIPF
+93 TFLSALEQADIPF
-106 EPESCEIQ
+106 EPESREIQ

-119 AKSSNRNYINDTPV
+119 GKSSNRNYINDTPV

-139 NIGNFLVDIHAA
+139 NIGNLLVDIHAA

-158 NRGAQLDI
+158 NRGTQLDI
-166 LDRFGKLNELTGKC
+166 LDRFGKLDELTGNC
-180 RDLCKELNTLRAER
+180 RNLCKELNTLRTER
-194 EKTFTDMPSS
+194 EKTFADMPSS

-211 MIVGE
+211 MIVME
-216 IEKVSPEPDEDERLN
+216 IEKVSPEDDEDEKLN

-246 SSRAAMQLCDSEESI
+246 SSRSAMKLCDSEESI

-275 AHIDSTKAEPLL
+275 AHIDSAKAEPLL
-287 TACDQIVEQVRDLS
+287 TTCGQIVEQVRDLS
-301 YAIENYGSNV
+301 YEIENYGSNV
-311 ELDEQGFRDLEN
+311 ELDEQSFRDLEN
-323 RLSDLQTLKRRYGP
+323 RLSDLQTIKRRYGP

-371 VLLAKLETVAQKLS
+371 NLLAKLKTVAQKLS
-385 KARKKEAKD
+385 KERKKAAKG
-394 FCRQVEDKLKVL
+394 FCRQVEVKLKVL
-406 GFLQAELDI
+406 GFLQSELDI
-415 SFSKTE
+415 SFSETE
-421 PTERGIDRIEFLFSA
+421 ATERGMDRIEFLFSA

-491 GKELRNLASN
+491 GKELLDLASN

-510 AQVAACGQQ
+510 AQVAACGQN
-519 HYAVVKNVNSGRT
+519 HYAVVKNVHSGRT
-532 TSTIKRLE
+532 ISTIKHLST
-540 ADNRTT
+540 DDKIT

-558 HAHARE
+558 RAHAKE
-564 LLNL
+564 LLKL

>member
-1 MSKNYKE
+1 
-8 GNRIK
+8 
-13 YGLIMLN
+13 MLN
-20 WLKIKNMALIEALD
+20 WLKIKNMALIESLD
-34 VEFGEGF
+34 VEFDKGF
-41 NVITGETGAGKS
+41 NVISGETGAGKS
-53 ILLGTIALLLGG
+53 ILLGTIALLLGE
-65 RADKGVIRNGTERCE
+65 RADKGVIRSGTERCE
-80 LAAGITVKNNIQD
+80 LAAGITVKKNIQNA
-93 TLLSALEQADIPF
+93 LLTALEQADIAF
-106 EPESCEIQ
+106 DTESCEIQ

-119 AKSSNRNYINDTPV
+119 GKSSNRNYINDTPV

-158 NRGAQLDI
+158 NRGTQLDI
-166 LDRFGKLNELTGKC
+166 LDRFGKLDKLTGEC
-180 RDLCKELNTLRAER
+180 RKLCKELNIMRAER
-194 EKTFTDMPSS
+194 EKTFANMPSS

-211 MIVGE
+211 MIVEE
-216 IEKVSPEPDEDERLN
+216 IKKVSPEPDEDEQLN

-246 SSRAAMQLCDSEESI
+246 SSRASMQLCDSEESI

-275 AHIDSTKAEPLL
+275 AHIDSAKAEPLL
-287 TACDQIVEQVRDLS
+287 TTCDQIVEQIRDLS
-301 YAIENYGSNV
+301 YEIENYGSNI

-323 RLSDLQTLKRRYGP
+323 RLTDLQTLKRRYGP
-337 SLERVLLECE
+337 SLERVLIECE
-347 KARERLL
+347 KAQERLL
-354 VYSDA
+354 VYSDT
-359 EKLRQ
+359 EKMRQ

-371 VLLAKLETVAQKLS
+371 NLLTKLKTVAKQLS
-385 KARKKEAKD
+385 KERKNAAKA

-415 SFSKTE
+415 SFNETE
-421 PTERGIDRIEFLFSA
+421 PTERGMDRIEFLFSA

-491 GKELRNLASN
+491 GKELLNLASN

-519 HYAVVKNVNSGRT
+519 HYAVVKTVNSGRT
-532 TSTIKRLE
+532 TSTIKRLGKDDRV
-540 ADNRTT
+540 A

-558 HAHARE
+558 QAHARE
-564 LLNL
+564 LLS